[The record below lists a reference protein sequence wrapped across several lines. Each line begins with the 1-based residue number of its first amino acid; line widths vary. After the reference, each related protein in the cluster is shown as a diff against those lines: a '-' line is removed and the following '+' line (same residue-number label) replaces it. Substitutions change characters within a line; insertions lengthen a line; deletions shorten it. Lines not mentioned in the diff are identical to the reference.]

1 MGQNAEIEDFLNYLE
16 SAKNYSH
23 LTLTTYRTDLEAFAA
38 FFSSLDEGL
47 CWENLDAD
55 VIRRWIMQRME
66 EGISPVT
73 VKRGLSAL
81 RSFYRYELRMERVKV
96 DPTQRVVNPKT
107 GKPLPTFVRESEM
120 DFLLDTP
127 DAFAE
132 GYDGEQER
140 LVILLLYSTGL
151 RRSELTGLNVGD
163 IDFGRSEL
171 RVTGKRNKQRA
182 VPFGDELR
190 NALRDFITHYRNSD
204 PPTAPLFRGKRG
216 GRMTTMA
223 VYQNVHK
230 HLSLVTTQ
238 KKRSP
243 HVLRHTFATVMLNN
257 GADLEAVKE
266 ILGHESVAT
275 TQIYTHTTFEE
286 LKQAYKKAHP
296 RA

>member
-1 MGQNAEIEDFLNYLE
+1 MGQNAEIERFLNYLE
-16 SAKNYSH
+16 AAKNYSQ
-23 LTLTTYRTDLEAFAA
+23 LTLTTYRTDLEAFAT
-38 FFSSLDEGL
+38 FFSDLDEGL
-47 CWENLDAD
+47 SWENIDAD
-55 VIRRWIMQRME
+55 VIRQWIMQRMDD
-66 EGISPVT
+66 GISPVT

-81 RSFYRYELRMERVKV
+81 RSFYKYELRMGRRDV

-107 GKPLPTFVRESEM
+107 GKPLPAFVREADM
-120 DFLLDTP
+120 DFLLDTEGI
-127 DAFAE
+127 FAE
-132 GYDGEQER
+132 GYEGEQER

-151 RRSELTGLNVGD
+151 RRSELVGLNVGD
-163 IDFGRSEL
+163 IDFGRNEL

-182 VPFGDELR
+182 VPFGKELQQ
-190 NALRDFITHYRNSD
+190 ALHKFIAQYRNGEL
-204 PPTAPLFRGKRG
+204 PTTPLFQGKRG

-223 VYQNVHK
+223 VYENVHK

-238 KKRSP
+238 NKRSP

>member
-1 MGQNAEIEDFLNYLE
+1 MGQNAEIERFLNYLE
-16 SAKNYSH
+16 AAKNYSQ
-23 LTLTTYRTDLEAFAA
+23 LTLATYRTDLEAFAA

-47 CWENLDAD
+47 SWENIDAD
-55 VIRRWIMQRME
+55 VIRQWIMQRMDD
-66 EGISPVT
+66 GISPVT

-81 RSFYRYELRMERVKV
+81 RSFYKYELRMGRRDV

-107 GKPLPTFVRESEM
+107 GKPLPAFVREADM
-120 DFLLDTP
+120 DFLLDTEGI
-127 DAFAE
+127 FAE
-132 GYDGEQER
+132 GYEGEQER

-151 RRSELTGLNVGD
+151 RRSELVSLNVGD

-182 VPFGDELR
+182 VPFGKELQQ
-190 NALRDFITHYRNSD
+190 ALQKFIAQYRNGEPS
-204 PPTAPLFRGKRG
+204 TAPLFRGKRG
-216 GRMTTMA
+216 GRMTTMT
-223 VYQNVHK
+223 VYENAHK